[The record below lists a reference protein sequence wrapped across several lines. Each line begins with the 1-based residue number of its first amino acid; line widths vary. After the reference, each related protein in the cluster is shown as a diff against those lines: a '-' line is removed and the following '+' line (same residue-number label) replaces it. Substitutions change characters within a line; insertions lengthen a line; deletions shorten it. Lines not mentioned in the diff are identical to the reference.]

1 MKTLTEML
9 RDSLKMEPECD
20 AEAKAVEDEL
30 TLIKTIFKN
39 WLKGVGLPDY
49 DTPDKQGV
57 PFSATDSLRQLLVTL
72 VDEP

>member
-20 AEAKAVEDEL
+20 AEAQAVEDEL
-30 TLIKTIFKN
+30 TTIKNTFKD
-39 WLKGVGLPDY
+39 WLKTVALGGITQQTLEVIAS
-49 DTPDKQGV
+49 T
-57 PFSATDSLRQLLVTL
+57 RQLLITL